1 MRLHGF
7 VILFF
12 ALFVKTL
19 VFTNFFWYNA
29 KEYIYNTF
37 KNKYNKIVLWRR
49 KMFKQKEKKEK
60 NENGKRGFHS
70 KLIFGIIA
78 IILIA
83 IFCIAMT
90 PVTLQNDTFYTIKI
104 GEQITK
110 TGIDMQDHFSWHEDL
125 AYTYPHWL
133 YDLITYEIY
142 SAFGMTGIY
151 VMTCILTVIL
161 GISLYIVN
169 TKIAKNQLISFVL
182 TAIVIYILRG
192 YIAARAQLATFIL
205 FVWIIYFIEMFLQ
218 NRKIRYAVG
227 LVLISTL
234 IANLHVAVWPFIF
247 VLFLPYIAEY
257 VLAIIAEIAIY
268 RKIKIKSLNLR
279 IKLLT
284 KSGKNV
290 DKKQKLE
297 EKLKTIIAKNEK
309 IKIKREEELNH
320 PYKIRFTKNKNVKW
334 LVLIMIICAFTG
346 LLTPLVETPYTYL
359 YKTMQG
365 NTTQNINE
373 HLPMTIID
381 ETEALAT
388 IVLILAILTF
398 TKTKIKLS
406 DLFMIAGLCYLM
418 LASRRQVTMFCIIGV
433 LIVNKMICGLLELYT
448 KNGLEKV
455 FKIVTTKVGYIFMI
469 CIMLLLSYHFYEPKQ
484 NDTYIDETAYPVQA
498 CDYILEN
505 IDLGTAKF
513 YNEYNYGSYMIYRGI
528 PVFIDSRADLY
539 APEFSGKKEDIFMD
553 FIDTSSI
560 GTFYEDTFEKYGITH
575 VITYKNS
582 KMNMIIKKTK
592 DPNYKELYEDK
603 YFTIYERL
611 SV

>member
-1 MRLHGF
+1 
-7 VILFF
+7 
-12 ALFVKTL
+12 
-19 VFTNFFWYNA
+19 
-29 KEYIYNTF
+29 
-37 KNKYNKIVLWRR
+37 
-49 KMFKQKEKKEK
+49 MFKHKEDDERKEKKGKSEK
-60 NENGKRGFHS
+60 IKEILHS
-70 KLIFGIIA
+70 KWFLGIIA

-133 YDLITYEIY
+133 YDLITYYIY
-142 SAFGMTGIY
+142 AGFGMTGIY
-151 VMTCILTVIL
+151 ITTCILTVIL

-182 TAIVIYILRG
+182 TVLVIYLIKS
-192 YIAARAQLATFIL
+192 YIAARAQLVTFIL
-205 FVWIIYFIEMFLQ
+205 FVWIIYCIEMFLQ

-257 VLAIIAEIAIY
+257 LLAVMAEITIY
-268 RKIKIKSLNLR
+268 RKIHIKILKFK

-284 KSGKNV
+284 NSGKNV
-290 DKKQKLE
+290 DKKSELE
-297 EKLKTIIAKNEK
+297 EQLKNVIAKNEK
-309 IKIKREEELNH
+309 IKIKREEELKN
-320 PYKIRFTKNKNVKW
+320 PYKIKLQKNPNVKW
-334 LVLIMIICAFTG
+334 LILVMIICAFTG
-346 LLTPLVETPYTYL
+346 LLTPLGDTPYTYL
-359 YKTMQG
+359 YKTMEG

-381 ETEALAT
+381 ETETLSA
-388 IVLILAILTF
+388 IVVILAILIF

-406 DLFMIAGLCYLM
+406 DLFMISGLCFLM
-418 LASRRQVTMFCIIGV
+418 FASKRQVTMFYLIGV
-433 LIVNKMICGLLELYT
+433 LVLNKMICALFELYT
-448 KNGLEKV
+448 KNGLERLTKMITS
-455 FKIVTTKVGYIFMI
+455 KIGYIIMI
-469 CIMLLLSYHFYEPKQ
+469 IIVLTLSYDFYEPKQ
-484 NDTYIDETAYPVQA
+484 DDEYIDETTYPVEA
-498 CDYILEN
+498 CDYIIQN
-505 IDLGTAKF
+505 IDLGKARF

-539 APEFSGKKEDIFMD
+539 APEFSGKKDDIFMD
-553 FIDTSSI
+553 FINTSSI
-560 GTFYEDTFEKYGITH
+560 GEFYEDTFEKYDITH

-582 KMNMIIKKTK
+582 KMNMIIKETN
-592 DPNYKELYEDK
+592 DPNYKELYEDD
-603 YFTIYERL
+603 YFTIYERIN
-611 SV
+611 V